1 MRTAIVITFVVA
13 RAAAFVPAPPEVA
26 ALRLKE
32 TLDERGFVR
41 VPGATFLQCRIQ
53 MSRAPASRR

>member
-1 MRTAIVITFVVA
+1 MRTAIVVFVVA

-32 TLDERGFVR
+32 TLNKKGFVR

-53 MSRAPASRR
+53 ISRAPVSRR